1 MSDDL
6 LTAYRIEP
14 LTAQQVHDLAGEGL
28 AALLRDAVDGGAS
41 VGFLAPL
48 DGAQA
53 AAWWRDVA
61 EQAARGVRSV
71 WAAYGPNGAVSGVI
85 TLVRATMPNQPHRG
99 DIAKLLVH
107 RDARGR
113 GLGSRLLAA
122 AEEAAAAEGL
132 TLLVLD
138 TETGSAAEVL
148 YRKGGWT
155 RAGTIPHYA
164 LTPTGTPHATT
175 YYYKALRGT

>member
-6 LTAYRIEP
+6 RTEYRIEP
-14 LTAQQVHDLAGEGL
+14 LTARRIHDQAAEGL
-28 AALLRDAVDGGAS
+28 ALLLRDAVDGGAS

-48 DGAQA
+48 DGAEA

-71 WAAYGPNGAVSGVI
+71 WAAYGPDGSVLGVI

-138 TETGSAAEVL
+138 TETGSAAEGL
-148 YRKGGWT
+148 YRKAGWT

-164 LTPTGTPHATT
+164 LTPSGVPHATT
-175 YYYKALRGT
+175 YYYKLLTGS